1 MRGGQLALRA
11 QLVHV
16 RLDLLHSSEQLV
28 SLASRCCVY
37 FGRICFY
44 FGRCRAKR
52 REEARCGALDLAL
65 DLPRGLG
72 SSIEG

>member
-1 MRGGQLALRA
+1 M
-11 QLVHV
+11 HM

-37 FGRICFY
+37 FGRMCFY
-44 FGRCRAKR
+44 FRRCRAKR

-65 DLPRGLG
+65 DLREGLV